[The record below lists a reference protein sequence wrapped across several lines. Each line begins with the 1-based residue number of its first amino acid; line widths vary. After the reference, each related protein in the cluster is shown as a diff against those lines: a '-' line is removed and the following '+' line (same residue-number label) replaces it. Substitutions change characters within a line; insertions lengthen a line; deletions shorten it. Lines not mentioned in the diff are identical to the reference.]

1 MINLQFLQ
9 MVQSIQQ
16 NPVQFLQSRGFNIPQ
31 NINDPNSI
39 IQYLMNTGQV
49 TQDQY
54 QNVRQFTQNN
64 QQGLLQMMQQFMR

>member
-1 MINLQFLQ
+1 MNPLQIMQ

-54 QNVRQFTQNN
+54 QNVRR
-64 QQGLLQMMQQFMR
+64 MMQPYMK

>member
-1 MINLQFLQ
+1 

-54 QNVRQFTQNN
+54 QNVRR
-64 QQGLLQMMQQFMR
+64 MMQPYMK

>member
-1 MINLQFLQ
+1 MINLQLLQ

-54 QNVRQFTQNN
+54 QNVRR
-64 QQGLLQMMQQFMR
+64 MMQPYMK

>member
-1 MINLQFLQ
+1 MINLQLLQ
-9 MVQSIQQ
+9 MLQSIQQ
-16 NPVQFLQSRGFNIPQ
+16 NPVQFLQTRGFNIPQ

-54 QNVRQFTQNN
+54 QNVRR
-64 QQGLLQMMQQFMR
+64 MMQPYMK

>member
-54 QNVRQFTQNN
+54 QNVRR
-64 QQGLLQMMQQFMR
+64 MMQPYMK